1 MRPDSAAGH
10 KELFIRRA
18 VEVALLEDIDAEDEH
33 LKQQRTE
40 DNPHEPEEREA
51 DEYAEDRH
59 ERVRVGQ
66 LLLHH
71 ETHDLEAVVV
81 TADGRNSS
89 MNVNRA
95 GAVTSISSEQIELMP
110 SVSRSMND
118 IMKLTPQASTT
129 TSGLA
134 IGGGNYRT

>member
-71 ETHDLEAVVV
+71 ETHDVVHVRHHQSAVQRQPH
-81 TADGRNSS
+81 GRPPLARKGHVSGQRQPDQR
-89 MNVNRA
+89 RA
-95 GAVTSISSEQIELMP
+95 EDRA
-110 SVSRSMND
+110 
-118 IMKLTPQASTT
+118 
-129 TSGLA
+129 
-134 IGGGNYRT
+134 